1 MAWKKNWI
9 KNWNSIL
16 KKRNIEKKRS
26 YHTCLCD
33 SSRCFIKTAT
43 TTLTRTN
50 WAIRTKTTKKSGAKY
65 GETQQFRRQSS
76 LSSHSSLSVSFIMP
90 FQLSPVAILNNVK
103 NAIPNERKW
112 ACSPRP
118 WQGCSSSHSENLWN
132 KGLIGP
138 RLYAC
143 GQQMFGVFFYF
154 FIFHFFF
161 WIKKA

>member
-1 MAWKKNWI
+1 MKKNWI

-143 GQQMFGVFFYF
+143 GQQMFGVFF
-154 FIFHFFF
+154 IFHFFF